1 MTSFQNA
8 ANSTLRIECGPN
20 SGSGFHFIRSNIVV
34 TNNHVIAGMA
44 APASA
49 VTEDGF
55 KLPLKLLASSA
66 ADSKDFAIFE
76 AQGSIP
82 TGRHVLHPRVM
93 RPFERGLD
101 VIFSGFPHGIPDLLV
116 QRAVVAGFL
125 SVSAFYLDGSVNG
138 GNSGGPI
145 IDLSD
150 GNVVGLVT
158 QRRFLGGPDLS
169 RLRQEAE
176 QIRSYCQAMAGQGS
190 VQIMGIDFGGFSK
203 LMAEG
208 MLLIRQVL
216 EANANSGIGIG
227 FSIEFVAEKCRE
239 LGIA

>member
-1 MTSFQNA
+1 
-8 ANSTLRIECGPN
+8 
-20 SGSGFHFIRSNIVV
+20 
-34 TNNHVIAGMA
+34 
-44 APASA
+44 
-49 VTEDGF
+49 
-55 KLPLKLLASSA
+55 
-66 ADSKDFAIFE
+66 
-76 AQGSIP
+76 
-82 TGRHVLHPRVM
+82 
-93 RPFERGLD
+93 
-101 VIFSGFPHGIPDLLV
+101 
-116 QRAVVAGFL
+116 L